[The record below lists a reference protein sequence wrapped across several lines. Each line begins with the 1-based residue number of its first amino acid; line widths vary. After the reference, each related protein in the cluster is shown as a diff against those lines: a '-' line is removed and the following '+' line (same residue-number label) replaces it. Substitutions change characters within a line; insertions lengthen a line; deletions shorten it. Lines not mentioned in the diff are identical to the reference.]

1 MHGGDQGK
9 LSNSPKFGT
18 SKEGNSHRDEK
29 KHMFAGSCRDTG
41 TQSRL

>member
-18 SKEGNSHRDEK
+18 SKEGNSHKDEK
-29 KHMFAGSCRDTG
+29 STCLLGHAETLG
-41 TQSRL
+41 QSRL